1 MSKRLALLILSL
13 GAVASAQAM
22 SLVPGNHHEHDRD
35 PPAAGPTGGPAAGP
49 TGDPAAAPEIDPASA
64 MSAFTLLAGGLV
76 LIRGRRASK

>member
-1 MSKRLALLILSL
+1 MSKRLVLLILSL

-35 PPAAGPTGGPAAGP
+35 PPRTSPAS
-49 TGDPAAAPEIDPASA
+49 DPAAAPEIDPASA